1 MIDPAILRPGRLD
14 VKIKIRRPDAQGAAE
29 IFAKYLTAD
38 LPLHPGDLAEHG
50 NDPAACVRAMI
61 QATVDAMYSTGEQNQ
76 FLEVTY
82 ANTETEILYFKD
94 FSSGAVIRNVVDRA
108 KKSAIKALLTGEE
121 RGLRMEH
128 LLAAV
133 VEEFHEHEDMPNT
146 TNPDDWA
153 RISGRKGE
161 RITFIRTI
169 VADKNGRGKT
179 LPAPGS
185 DETGQYL

>member
-1 MIDPAILRPGRLD
+1 
-14 VKIKIRRPDAQGAAE
+14 
-29 IFAKYLTAD
+29 
-38 LPLHPGDLAEHG
+38 
-50 NDPAACVRAMI
+50 MI
-61 QATVDAMYSTGEQNQ
+61 QATVDAMYSTGEQNE

-82 ANTETEILYFKD
+82 ANARDRDPLLQGLLLRRGDPQRGGPGQEVGHQ
-94 FSSGAVIRNVVDRA
+94 GAAHRRR
-108 KKSAIKALLTGEE
+108 SAACAWSTCC
-121 RGLRMEH
+121 
-128 LLAAV
+128 AAV
-133 VEEFHEHEDMPNT
+133 VEEFREHEDMPNT

-179 LPAPGS
+179 LPAPGA